1 MCVILKFRLELKGE
15 ICVFEKIPLEH
26 LYIANH
32 VMESLEYVYSGVFKS
47 VSIIHHFKIKKEKD
61 IFMLVTNSKHH
72 FVGYMSLKDGKIYQ
86 QINITL
92 QDYEVTLEEHNLE
105 AIKQAEKV
113 NSGFINFEPLKNY
126 SSKHIK
132 PYMNYKDAKKTIK
145 DINRQI
151 IEQKEKDKTIKLVA

>member
-1 MCVILKFRLELKGE
+1 
-15 ICVFEKIPLEH
+15 
-26 LYIANH
+26 
-32 VMESLEYVYSGVFKS
+32 
-47 VSIIHHFKIKKEKD
+47 
-61 IFMLVTNSKHH
+61 MLVTNSKHH